1 MEFIESDLKFVFDE
15 KQWDVITQ
23 FDSET
28 DYKKVKDK
36 LKGTKS
42 IDFLGTTDD
51 NIFFFEMKGF
61 RGYQDQKSVKE
72 RLADNAE
79 DLTTEIA
86 QKVRDTLA
94 CLLGGA
100 RNSTNKSD
108 IWQKCCRIVTESNKR
123 LIVIAWIEEDAPN
136 EAVRKRLKI
145 KNTVR
150 RDKLAQKLSWLTKR
164 IFIMNSGT
172 EENIAGLSVSLMP
185 AVNL

>member
-1 MEFIESDLKFVFDE
+1 MEFIESGLKFVFDE
-15 KQWDVITQ
+15 KQWDIITQ

-28 DYKKVKDK
+28 DYKKVKNN
-36 LKGTKS
+36 LEGTKS

-51 NIFFFEMKGF
+51 KIYFFEMKGF
-61 RGYQDQKSVKE
+61 RGFQDQRSVQE
-72 RLADNAE
+72 RLSDNAE

-108 IWQKCCRIVTESNKR
+108 TWQKCCEIITESNKR
-123 LIVIAWIEEDAPN
+123 LIVIAWIEEDMPN
-136 EAVRKRLKI
+136 ETVKKRLKT

-150 RDKLAQKLSWLTKR
+150 RDKLAKKLSWLTKR
-164 IFIMNSGT
+164 VLIMNSKTGD
-172 EENIAGLSVSLMP
+172 EIPGLSVSLLSQ
-185 AVNL
+185 V

>member
-94 CLLGGA
+94 CLLVQGRA
-100 RNSTNKSD
+100 V
-108 IWQKCCRIVTESNKR
+108 WY
-123 LIVIAWIEEDAPN
+123 AAP
-136 EAVRKRLKI
+136 L
-145 KNTVR
+145 
-150 RDKLAQKLSWLTKR
+150 
-164 IFIMNSGT
+164 F
-172 EENIAGLSVSLMP
+172 
-185 AVNL
+185 